1 MTPAER
7 RRQVLLQWAAESRA
21 RGMAVP
27 NDLELGRIALH
38 RGIPAGANSPLVAR
52 WRQVMMDLMWL
63 ADTGHRDP
71 VGQVR
76 QRSTPP
82 PPSSGPGYPPPG
94 PQAWPPPTGQPRQMP
109 SAGRPQMPGPY
120 PAPGPGLGQPPSAR
134 PPQVQ
139 VPPPSPGGPPPG
151 SAASAPGW
159 QLVGGHPSSGS
170 SASMPSDAVM
180 PSGGSLIVP
189 NQGRPGPG
197 QQPAQPPGQQPPPQ
211 QQPPAQTGGDQQVAP
226 RRGTEPAPAPDT
238 DDGED
243 DLITRLRAWRDDEN
257 VDEVK
262 DRHLRMVVA
271 NDSRTVE
278 EIAAVLPASARARA
292 TDILRVVNAFH
303 ATARRAKPE
312 PTPAAA
318 APAVSG
324 LSAPER
330 PADPNE
336 VHVSWDEPDK
346 IAPLLDSF
354 APVDF
359 SEEINPDPL
368 PIRASGQGN
377 ELLLR
382 WPAWRNTDRDRDGR
396 PDDDRL
402 AKADWFVIYRLVASD
417 DMTPYSPDV
426 GQVVAVTT
434 RLGATD
440 VRPPTG
446 PVRRYQVWVNDG
458 PTQED
463 AWANQPRL
471 HAQAAVV
478 AKPTAVDIRE
488 DEGRVIGQWGVA
500 PGVRGVRVF
509 RVPADMAHGGTGD
522 PQYRILTN
530 EANIGGFVDDGAEP
544 GRHYVYQLL
553 VEADVDGALQL
564 SLPTVVPLT
573 TKAILDPIN
582 DLTCTLEEG
591 EDGAKFD
598 LTWTPPKIGRVVIFR
613 TTLGPLPGAEAE
625 TVAADAL
632 PQMRLP
638 ADERLAHPIAAT
650 ADGKAIM
657 QDVPW
662 PRDWVRTYFT
672 PVVLHGDQARVGR
685 TIPQVR
691 TRSVRDAK
699 IFERVTQQVLTM
711 PWPDGA
717 ATVQVFMSPPGEP
730 AELAI
735 GGTPFAEIS
744 AAAYKRFGGLHFP
757 QLLDATGCD
766 LHLVPLS
773 FAGGEKIVGRPT
785 TVRYPGLMRLYY
797 GCEQLG
803 NGLMMVRVRSEF
815 DNPTAPPF
823 VLVHN
828 PTRLP
833 LDVNDGS
840 TVQVRAEMAGP
851 NGPLMARFAPAGLSS
866 QWSTGWVAEIA
877 SLGPGYLR
885 VFADVRVD
893 DLKAVA
899 VLDPPMEYLRLGGVR

>member
-1 MTPAER
+1 MTQAER
-7 RRQVLLQWAAESRA
+7 RRQVLLQWAADC
-21 RGMAVP
+21 RGRGIAVP
-27 NDLELGRIALH
+27 SDIELGRIALH
-38 RGIPAGANSPLVAR
+38 RGIPAGTNSPLVAR

-76 QRSTPP
+76 LRSM
-82 PPSSGPGYPPPG
+82 PPPG
-94 PQAWPPPTGQPRQMP
+94 GPPGFPPPAQPGGAPRPMTSAAGPPQPGQVPGQPP
-109 SAGRPQMPGPY
+109 GRPA
-120 PAPGPGLGQPPSAR
+120 PAPGPGAAPPGARPGQPPAAR

-139 VPPPSPGGPPPG
+139 VPPPNRTGAPPG
-151 SAASAPGW
+151 SAHSAPGW

-170 SASMPSDAVM
+170 SAAIPSDAVL
-180 PSGGSLIVP
+180 PSGGSMIIP
-189 NQGRPGPG
+189 NQPTGQPGPPVG
-197 QQPAQPPGQQPPPQ
+197 A
-211 QQPPAQTGGDQQVAP
+211 PPATAGPAAAP
-226 RRGTEPAPAPDT
+226 PT
-238 DDGED
+238 ED
-243 DLITRLRAWRDDEN
+243 DLITRLRAWRDDHN
-257 VDEVK
+257 VEEVK
-262 DRHLRMVVA
+262 DRHLRMVVS
-271 NDSRTVE
+271 NDSRTLE

-292 TDILRVVNAFH
+292 VEILKVVNAFH
-303 ATARRAKPE
+303 SVVRRREPEPDPAPAAPPKAPEQSPE
-312 PTPAAA
+312 PTDNPA
-318 APAVSG
+318 
-324 LSAPER
+324 
-330 PADPNE
+330 E
-336 VHVSWDEPDK
+336 VHVAWDDPER
-346 IAPLLDSF
+346 IAPLLDAF

-359 SEEINPDPL
+359 SEEINPDPV
-368 PIRASGQGN
+368 PIRASGQGDD
-377 ELLLR
+377 LLLR

-396 PDDDRL
+396 PDDASL
-402 AKADWFVIYRLVASD
+402 AEADWFVVYRLVASD

-426 GQVVAVTT
+426 AQVVAVTT
-434 RLGATD
+434 RLGAND

-458 PTQED
+458 PTREE

-471 HAQAAVV
+471 HAHTAVV
-478 AKPTAVDIRE
+478 AKPSAVDIRE

-500 PGVRGVRVF
+500 PGVRAVRVF
-509 RVPADMAHGGTGD
+509 RVPAERAHGGTGD
-522 PQYRILTN
+522 PQYRILANETN
-530 EANIGGFVDDGAEP
+530 LGGFVDDGAEP
-544 GRHYVYQLL
+544 GRHYVYQLF

-564 SLPTVVPLT
+564 SLPTIVPLT
-573 TKAILDPIN
+573 TRAVLEPVT
-582 DLTCTLEEG
+582 DLVCTLEEG

-598 LTWTPPKIGRVVIFR
+598 LQWSPPPIGRVVIYR
-613 TTLGPLPGAEAE
+613 TTLGPLPGADAE
-625 TVAADAL
+625 TVVAEAL

-638 ADERLAHPIAAT
+638 ADDRLAHPITVTGDGSAT
-650 ADGKAIM
+650 M
-657 QDVPW
+657 LDVPW

-672 PVVLHGDQARVGR
+672 PVTLHGDQARVGR

-711 PWPDGA
+711 PWPEGA

-735 GGTPFAEIS
+735 AGTPFAEIS
-744 AAAYKRFGGLHFP
+744 AAAYQRFGGLHFN

-773 FAGGEKIVGRPT
+773 FAAGEKIVGRST

-803 NGLMMVRVRSEF
+803 NGLLMVRVRGEF

-833 LDVNDGS
+833 LDVNDGR
-840 TVQVRAEMAGP
+840 TVQVRAEVAGP

-866 QWSTGWVAEIA
+866 QWSTGWVAEVG

-893 DLKAVA
+893 DLKSVA